1 MEPDERMDGRITGG
15 RGETR
20 DAWKKKDDKGKEYH
34 RRKEEE
40 GNHRGIHR
48 SRGNDSG
55 RG

>member
-1 MEPDERMDGRITGG
+1 MEPDERMDGRMTGG

-20 DAWKKKDDKGKEYH
+20 DAWKKK
-34 RRKEEE
+34 EE